1 MARRL
6 YRSYGRLSTI
16 RCHVLEDYQVVYSK
30 ADMVYHQV
38 YIQTIQM
45 DRKTTG
51 HSSKKRVK
59 TI

>member
-1 MARRL
+1 M
-6 YRSYGRLSTI
+6 STI
-16 RCHVLEDYQVVYSK
+16 RCHVLEDCQVVYSK
-30 ADMVYHQV
+30 TDMVYHQV